1 MTLSYCF
8 RLPESFEPGE
18 FLRTPKLFGLAD
30 DARYFISTILT
41 KTARKQADG
50 SGYVRLMAKHIRKI
64 MHKHHYKDVVDALR
78 DGEAIERDNYEVGE
92 CPFGYRLARRF
103 IADKHVRIAAQNPRL
118 IRRLKLFHEQA
129 ERERLGRMK
138 PVHFA
143 LERLQQQLEIDGD
156 LAREIIKSLPAGSNP
171 WDIQGVLVRDI
182 EDKDFR
188 LNVSRYGRVSNNI
201 TSLKR
206 EVRSALRHGKEPLKH
221 VDIKCCQ
228 PALLGLMMHREKT
241 HQGHRTGSAQQESIY
256 HAPLHTPDRGDLVRY
271 FDLIQSGEL
280 YDFMLSRLEAGKGS
294 GLTRDELKKRFLAD
308 VLAKRK
314 VNVHGAEYPSEVED
328 TFRSLFPSIYKFI
341 RKFNK
346 DGWEHENLIRR
357 LQQEE
362 STLVIETVAAD
373 LVLRHPEMFFLTLHD
388 AIFTTERNIP
398 IVVRAFEAAFE
409 RIGFPMKLK
418 VE

>member
-1 MTLSYCF
+1 
-8 RLPESFEPGE
+8 
-18 FLRTPKLFGLAD
+18 
-30 DARYFISTILT
+30 
-41 KTARKQADG
+41 
-50 SGYVRLMAKHIRKI
+50 
-64 MHKHHYKDVVDALR
+64 MHKRHYKDVVDALR
-78 DGEAIERDNYEVGE
+78 DGEAVERDNYEVGE
-92 CPFGYRLARRF
+92 CPFGYRLADRF
-103 IADKHVRIAAQNPRL
+103 IGDKHVRIAAHDPRL
-118 IRRLKLFHEQA
+118 IGRLKLFHEQA

-156 LAREIIKSLPAGSNP
+156 LAREIIKSLPADSNP

-206 EVRSALRHGKEPLKH
+206 EVRSALRYGKEPLKH

-228 PALLGLMMHREKT
+228 PALLGLMMRYTENT
-241 HQGHRTGSAQQESIY
+241 HQAHRTGSTQQESIY
-256 HAPLHTPDRGDLVRY
+256 DAPLHPPDRGDFVHYCDLV
-271 FDLIQSGEL
+271 QSGEF
-280 YDFMLSRLEAGKGS
+280 YDFMLSRIEAGKGS

-314 VNVHGAEYPSEVED
+314 VNTYGAEYPSAVED
-328 TFRSLFPSIYKFI
+328 VFRECFPSVYRFI
-341 RKFNK
+341 RRINK

-362 STLVIETVAAD
+362 SKLVIETVAAD
-373 LVLRHPEMFFLTLHD
+373 LITRYPGMFFLTLHD

-398 IVVRAFEAAFE
+398 IVVSAFKAAFE

-418 VE
+418 EE